1 MAVSFAGSCEISA
14 LSRLPSA
21 GVLRSLHRAAAALR
35 LLLMLERL
43 SGR

>member
-21 GVLRSLHRAAAALR
+21 GVLRSLHRAAAALH
-35 LLLMLERL
+35 LLMLERL
-43 SGR
+43 SGL